1 MHENLSED
9 KHVESLLLPRLD
21 AGSTP
26 AGSTKKDASVV
37 QEASFFRFRKFI
49 VASTQQHDVPSFFLL
64 VVVYIFVMQDVEIR
78 IRWHHFPFISPIPT

>member
-1 MHENLSED
+1 MALVLPMHENLSED

-37 QEASFFRFRKFI
+37 SKHPFSILKG
-49 VASTQQHDVPSFFLL
+49 L
-64 VVVYIFVMQDVEIR
+64 VFQRSNMM
-78 IRWHHFPFISPIPT
+78 